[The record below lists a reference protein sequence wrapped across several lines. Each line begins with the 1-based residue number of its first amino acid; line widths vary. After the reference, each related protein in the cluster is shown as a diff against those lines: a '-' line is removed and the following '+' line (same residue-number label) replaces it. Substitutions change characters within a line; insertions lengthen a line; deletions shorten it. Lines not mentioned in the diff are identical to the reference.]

1 MEPRITE
8 GDVVIVRQQEDAEN
22 GETVIVLI
30 NGEDATC
37 KRLKKY
43 SDGIMLLSNNPKY
56 EPMVFSKQEI
66 IDKSVK
72 IIGKVVELSGNL

>member
-8 GDVVIVRQQEDAEN
+8 GDVVIVRQQEDAES

-37 KRLKKY
+37 KRLKNTLTELCCFQ
-43 SDGIMLLSNNPKY
+43 IIPNMNLWFFLSRK
-56 EPMVFSKQEI
+56 
-66 IDKSVK
+66 
-72 IIGKVVELSGNL
+72 L

>member
-1 MEPRITE
+1 MNRGWCGYFNNLT
-8 GDVVIVRQQEDAEN
+8 
-22 GETVIVLI
+22 LI
-30 NGEDATC
+30 
-37 KRLKKY
+37 LKKY

-72 IIGKVVELSGNL
+72 IIGKVVELRGKF